1 MTVTNIAPVPCRSN
15 KFLRANLRHKTHFQQ
30 ILLKGKCA
38 SRISEKCY
46 STGEGVLI
54 QIIQITLLQSALDY
68 VGDFKMLKNLT
79 KCVVKIK

>member
-1 MTVTNIAPVPCRSN
+1 MTVTSIAPVPCRSN
-15 KFLRANLRHKTHFQQ
+15 KFLRANLRLKTHFQQ

-54 QIIQITLLQSALDY
+54 QII
-68 VGDFKMLKNLT
+68 
-79 KCVVKIK
+79 